1 MKKIVLTFGLISGA
15 VLSAMMLIT
24 LPFHDQIGFER
35 GMVVGYTT
43 MVLAF
48 LLVYFG
54 VRQYRDTVGGGSVGF
69 GRAFV
74 VGAMIAAIS
83 SACYVATWEV
93 IYFNFTPDFMEKY
106 QAHELEKARADGA
119 TPEAIARKKAE
130 MDHFAEMY
138 QNPAINAAMTFM
150 EPLPVALIVA
160 LVSAGVLGT
169 RKKRENGAA
178 TAMAGATAQTS
189 M

>member
-35 GMVVGYTT
+35 GMIVGYTT

-48 LLVYFG
+48 LLVFFG
-54 VRQYRDTVGGGSVGF
+54 VRQYRDTVGGGSIGF
-69 GRAFV
+69 GRAFA

-83 SACYVATWEV
+83 SVCYVATWEV

-119 TPEAIARKKAE
+119 TPAVIAQKKAE

-160 LVSAGVLGT
+160 LVSAGVLST
-169 RKKRENGAA
+169 RRKRRVGEDAV
-178 TAMAGATAQTS
+178 MAGMPAST
-189 M
+189 